1 MKLEVRENL
10 TSNILPYWLRLLD
23 PRGGFYGEVK
33 ADGTVLRDAS
43 RGVILNARIIW
54 SFAAAYQAIPEKR
67 YLMAAIHAKD
77 WFLQHFCDHKYGG
90 VYWSV
95 AADGTREDTKK
106 QLYAQGFAIY
116 GLSELYKVTKDD
128 EVLKAAVNIYRVVE
142 TFFADKE
149 FGGYTEA
156 LARDFSPLED
166 MSLSAHDIN
175 ADKTMNSHLHIL
187 EAYANLYQ
195 VWPDAGLK
203 RAVERLL
210 DIIGT
215 KVMNA
220 DGHLQLYFRRDWS
233 VLPGGVSY
241 GHDIE
246 TSWLALECA
255 FALKDDAVVER
266 VRPWAFALGL
276 AGDEGL
282 LPDGSMRYERLLD
295 GTFDDSRQWWVQ
307 AETVVGNLWLWKY
320 FADRGMPCRTP
331 SGAMESGSPK
341 NGTFLWGELR
351 GWHDLAG
358 HTPASHVMPD
368 PIGHLQNALAAW
380 EYIRENLV
388 DTEDGEW
395 WWAILPD
402 GSKDLSQPKAG
413 FWKCPYHNT
422 RMCLQV
428 LSLV

>member
-1 MKLEVRENL
+1 MKSRTDKFLEEVRENL
-10 TSNILPYWLRLLD
+10 TSCILPYWLKLKD
-23 PRGGFYGEVK
+23 PRGGYYGEVA
-33 ADGTVLRDAS
+33 ADGTVLYDAP

-54 SFAAAYQAIPEKR
+54 SFAAAYQALHETS
-67 YLMAAIHAKD
+67 YLVAAVHARD
-77 WFLQHFCDHKYGG
+77 YFLEHFCDHKYGG

-95 AADGTREDTKK
+95 DAEGERLDTKK

-116 GLSELYKVTKDD
+116 GLSELYKVTRDD
-128 EVLKAAVNIYRVVE
+128 EVLKNAVNLYKVVE
-142 TFFADKE
+142 TYFADKE
-149 FGGYTEA
+149 NGGYMEA

-195 VWPDAGLK
+195 VWPDEERKG
-203 RAVERLL
+203 AVERLL

-215 KVMNA
+215 KVMA
-220 DGHLQLYFRRDWS
+220 TDGHLQLYFTRDWS
-233 VLPGGVSY
+233 VMPGGVSY

-255 FALKDDAVVER
+255 FALKDLDIVNR
-266 VRPWAFALGL
+266 VRPWAL
-276 AGDEGL
+276 AMGKAGNEGL
-282 LPDGSMRYERLLD
+282 LADGSLRYEKLLD
-295 GTFDDSRQWWVQ
+295 GSFDDSRQWWVQ

-320 FADRGMPCRTP
+320 HSDPQ
-331 SGAMESGSPK
+331 GAE
-341 NGTFLWGELR
+341 R
-351 GWHDLAG
+351 
-358 HTPASHVMPD
+358 
-368 PIGHLQNALAAW
+368 ALAAW
-380 EYIRENLV
+380 GYIRDHLV
-388 DTEDGEW
+388 DREAGEW
-395 WWAILPD
+395 WWAVLPD
-402 GSKDLSQPKAG
+402 GSLDLSQPKAG

>member
-1 MKLEVRENL
+1 METRTDKFLLEVRENL
-10 TSNILPYWLRLLD
+10 TSGILPYWLGLKD
-23 PRGGFYGEVK
+23 PKGGFYGEVSS
-33 ADGTVLRDAS
+33 DGKVLYDAP

-54 SFAAAYQAIPEKR
+54 SFAAAYQALHETS
-67 YLMAAIHAKD
+67 YLVAAVHARD
-77 WFLQHFCDHKYGG
+77 YFLEHFCDHKYGG

-95 AADGTREDTKK
+95 DKDGERLDTKK

-128 EVLKAAVNIYRVVE
+128 EVLKNAINLYKVVE
-142 TFFADKE
+142 TYFADRE
-149 FGGYTEA
+149 NGGYIEA

-195 VWPDAGLK
+195 VWPEEELK
-203 RAVERLL
+203 GAVERLL

-215 KVMNA
+215 KVMAA
-220 DGHLQLYFRRDWS
+220 DGHLQLYFRKDWS
-233 VLPGGVSY
+233 VMPGGVSY

-255 FALKDDAVVER
+255 FALKDLDIVNR
-266 VRPWAFALGL
+266 VRPWAL
-276 AGDEGL
+276 AMGKAGNEGL
-282 LPDGSMRYERLLD
+282 LPDGSLRYEKLLD

-307 AETVVGNLWLWKY
+307 AESVVGNLWLWKY
-320 FADRGMPCRTP
+320 HSDPQGADR
-331 SGAMESGSPK
+331 
-341 NGTFLWGELR
+341 
-351 GWHDLAG
+351 
-358 HTPASHVMPD
+358 
-368 PIGHLQNALAAW
+368 ALAAW
-380 EYIRENLV
+380 IFIKEHLV
-388 DTEDGEW
+388 DAAAGEW
-395 WWAILPD
+395 WWAMLPD
-402 GSKDLSQPKAG
+402 GKPDLSQPKAG

-428 LSLV
+428 LSIF